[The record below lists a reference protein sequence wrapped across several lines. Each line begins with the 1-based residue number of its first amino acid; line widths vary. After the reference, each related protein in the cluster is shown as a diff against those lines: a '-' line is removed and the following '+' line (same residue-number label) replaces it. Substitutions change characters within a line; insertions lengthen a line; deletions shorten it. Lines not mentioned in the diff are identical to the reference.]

1 MCSIVC
7 IPLQSELSNHHHIM
21 SRIAYSFH
29 QPSPETNSWF
39 SEYKCDKVFFE
50 SKENIHTRPKL
61 LEAIR
66 SLSPGDE
73 FVIGKFSHVVRG
85 SFGFMNLI
93 EICRELDIRIIS
105 VEDRID
111 TKDILF
117 DSPSSQSLFRIMGQL
132 PMEVLELRQSIE
144 APKPYATSVPQTK
157 VRETKRH
164 RNIVAINMYL
174 AGQEMKAIYHHTG
187 ISSTTLY
194 RLLQTNGITK
204 RRRQR

>member
-1 MCSIVC
+1 
-7 IPLQSELSNHHHIM
+7 M
-21 SRIAYSFH
+21 SRIAYSFL
-29 QPSPETNSWF
+29 QPLPETSAWF
-39 SEYKCDKVFFE
+39 TEYECDRVFLE

-73 FVIGKFSHVVRG
+73 FVIRNFANVVSG

-93 EICRELDIRIIS
+93 EICRELDVRIIS
-105 VEDRID
+105 LEDKID

-117 DSPSSQSLFRIMGQL
+117 DVPSSQSLFRIMGQL
-132 PMEVLELRQSIE
+132 PMEVLKLRQSIE
-144 APKPYATSVPQTK
+144 VPKPYATSVPQTK
-157 VRETKRH
+157 VRETKMH

-174 AGQEMKAIYHHTG
+174 AGQDMKAIYHHVG

-194 RLLQTNGITK
+194 RLLQTNGISK
-204 RRRQR
+204 RRRQRQR